1 MKINLI
7 KYLDSDTTLRQYQM
21 EHMVVRS
28 EDGRILTTDNSTGR
42 SRPHLFNKEYI
53 SSYMYQINKNKTS
66 FYLYSYFE
74 AICFQCGFFTWDE
87 IRKFVNQFIHVS
99 IKLTLI

>member
-1 MKINLI
+1 
-7 KYLDSDTTLRQYQM
+7 M

-42 SRPHLFNKEYI
+42 SRPLLFNKEYI

-66 FYLYSYFE
+66 FYLYNYFE
-74 AICFQCGFFTWDE
+74 AICFQCEFFKWDE

>member
-28 EDGRILTTDNSTGR
+28 DDGHILTTDNSTGR
-42 SRPHLFNKEYI
+42 CRPLLFNMGYI
-53 SSYMYQINKNKTS
+53 SSYMYQVNKNKT
-66 FYLYSYFE
+66 
-74 AICFQCGFFTWDE
+74 
-87 IRKFVNQFIHVS
+87 VFIS
-99 IKLTLI
+99 IVILKP

>member
-1 MKINLI
+1 
-7 KYLDSDTTLRQYQM
+7 M

-42 SRPHLFNKEYI
+42 SRPHLFNKEYT

-74 AICFQCGFFTWDE
+74 AICFQCVFFTWDE
-87 IRKFVNQFIHVS
+87 IRKFVNQFVHVS